1 LKLALTVQRL
11 LRNRRACIWL
21 MVARTAGAALATSLA
36 TAASAQVVTVQDD
49 AQHKVVLPR
58 PAHRIISLAPHATEL
73 LFAAGAGPYVI
84 GVSDYSDYPP
94 TAQKLPSMGS
104 SSALDIER
112 IAALKPDLV
121 VAWSSGNSA
130 SQIAS
135 LRALGIPVFESEPR
149 QLDAIGSSL
158 LRLSQLAGT
167 GTSGAAAAAA
177 FKIRL
182 AQLDATYRQRPTVR
196 VFYQIWQ
203 KPLMTLNDSHMVSSV
218 ITLCGGEN
226 VFGKLPQLAPT
237 VSTEA
242 VLQANPEVIFAA
254 DGGAASNTGWR
265 RFPKLA
271 AVASNNLFALT
282 PNWMSRPGPRIL
294 DGAAELCQKLDLARS
309 RRQP

>member
-1 LKLALTVQRL
+1 
-11 LRNRRACIWL
+11 
-21 MVARTAGAALATSLA
+21 MSLA
-36 TAASAQVVTVQDD
+36 TAANAQVITVQDD
-49 AQHKVVLPR
+49 AQHSVVLSH
-58 PAHRIISLAPHATEL
+58 PAHRIVSLAPHATEL
-73 LFAAGAGPYVI
+73 LFAAGAGAYVI

-94 TAQKLPSMGS
+94 AAKKIPSMGS

-112 IAALKPDLV
+112 IVALKPDLV

-130 SQIAS
+130 SQIAR
-135 LRALGIPVFESEPR
+135 LRAIGIPVFESEPR
-149 QLDAIGSSL
+149 QLDSIGSSL

-167 GTSGAAAAAA
+167 EASGAAAAAA
-177 FKIRL
+177 FKTRL
-182 AQLDATYRQRPTVR
+182 AQLDTAYRQRPPVR

-218 ITLCGGEN
+218 IALCGGEN

-254 DGGAASNTGWR
+254 DGGASSDTGWR

-294 DGAAELCQKLDLARS
+294 DGAAKLCQKLDLARS
-309 RRQP
+309 RRR

>member
-1 LKLALTVQRL
+1 MQRLIRNRQLRIWLIVARAAAAALTL
-11 LRNRRACIWL
+11 
-21 MVARTAGAALATSLA
+21 SLA
-36 TAASAQVVTVQDD
+36 AAINAQVITVQDD
-49 AQHKVVLPR
+49 AQHAVVLPR
-58 PAHRIISLAPHATEL
+58 PAHRIVSLAPHATEL

-94 TAQKLPSMGS
+94 SARQIPSMGS

-112 IAALKPDLV
+112 IVALKPDLV
-121 VAWSSGNSA
+121 VAWGSGNVA
-130 SQIAS
+130 SQIAR
-135 LRALGIPVFESEPR
+135 LRAIGIPVFESEPR
-149 QLDAIGSSL
+149 QLETIASSL

-167 GTSGAAAAAA
+167 EQSGAAAAAS
-177 FKIRL
+177 FKTRL

-265 RFPKLA
+265 RFPQLA
-271 AVASNNLFALT
+271 AVAANNLFALT

-309 RRQP
+309 RRKP

>member
-1 LKLALTVQRL
+1 
-11 LRNRRACIWL
+11 
-21 MVARTAGAALATSLA
+21 MSLA
-36 TAASAQVVTVQDD
+36 TAANAQVITVQDD
-49 AQHKVVLPR
+49 AQHSVVLSH
-58 PAHRIISLAPHATEL
+58 PAHRIVSLAPHATEL
-73 LFAAGAGPYVI
+73 LFAAGAGAYVI

-94 TAQKLPSMGS
+94 AAQKIPSMGS

-112 IAALKPDLV
+112 IVALKPDLV

-135 LRALGIPVFESEPR
+135 LRAIGIPVFESEPR
-149 QLDAIGSSL
+149 QLDSIGSSL

-167 GTSGAAAAAA
+167 EASGAAAAAA
-177 FKIRL
+177 FKTRL
-182 AQLDATYRQRPTVR
+182 AQLDTTYRQRPPVR

-218 ITLCGGEN
+218 IALCGGEN

-254 DGGAASNTGWR
+254 DGGASSDTGWR

-294 DGAAELCQKLDLARS
+294 DGAAKLCQKLDLARS
-309 RRQP
+309 RRR

>member
-1 LKLALTVQRL
+1 
-11 LRNRRACIWL
+11 
-21 MVARTAGAALATSLA
+21 MSLA
-36 TAASAQVVTVQDD
+36 TAANAQVITVQDD
-49 AQHKVVLPR
+49 AQHSVVLSH
-58 PAHRIISLAPHATEL
+58 PAHRIVSLAPHATEL
-73 LFAAGAGPYVI
+73 LFAAGAGAYVI

-94 TAQKLPSMGS
+94 AAQKIPSMGS

-112 IAALKPDLV
+112 IVALKPDLV

-135 LRALGIPVFESEPR
+135 LRAIGIPVFESEPR
-149 QLDAIGSSL
+149 QLESIGSSL

-167 GTSGAAAAAA
+167 EASGAAAAAA
-177 FKIRL
+177 FKTRL
-182 AQLDATYRQRPTVR
+182 AQLDTAYRQRPPVR

-218 ITLCGGEN
+218 IALCGGEN

-254 DGGAASNTGWR
+254 DGGASADTGWR

-309 RRQP
+309 RRR

>member
-1 LKLALTVQRL
+1 LKLAPTLQRL

-21 MVARTAGAALATSLA
+21 TAAGAAVAASLA
-36 TAASAQVVTVQDD
+36 TAANAQVITVQDD
-49 AQHKVVLPR
+49 AQHSVVLPH
-58 PAHRIISLAPHATEL
+58 PAHRIVSLAPHATEL
-73 LFAAGAGPYVI
+73 LFAAGAGAYVI

-94 TAQKLPSMGS
+94 AAKKIPSMGS

-112 IAALKPDLV
+112 IVALKPDLV
-121 VAWSSGNSA
+121 VAWSSGNST
-130 SQIAS
+130 SQIAR
-135 LRALGIPVFESEPR
+135 LRAIGIPVFESEPR
-149 QLDAIGSSL
+149 QLDSIGSSL

-167 GTSGAAAAAA
+167 EASGAAAAAA
-177 FKIRL
+177 FKTRL
-182 AQLDATYRQRPTVR
+182 AQLDTTYRQRPPVR

-218 ITLCGGEN
+218 IALCGGEN

-254 DGGAASNTGWR
+254 DGGASPDTGWR
-265 RFPKLA
+265 RFPKLT
-271 AVASNNLFALT
+271 AVVSNNLFALT

-309 RRQP
+309 RRR